1 MAHDD
6 DDDFRKQLEEQAAF
20 LGSGKPGAATAV
32 RGAAPPIGKRAA
44 LKPLAPLGGKDV
56 VDLGA
61 AVAQLGS
68 LNPNVKKTPALPQ
81 PSDDD
86 VDEER
91 CPVVDPVL
99 SEVKERE
106 HRRPTAPIAGGPRGS
121 QSGGVTRAMH
131 RSHQPERTRNQLA
144 RAPRPASDVPAGSG
158 AAGAGRGHESAGIHE
173 ENSQRLGKMGA
184 QELLEAQRELRESL
198 DPALQEKLRWL
209 GARRKAQAADPWQA
223 GPARPAA

>member
-1 MAHDD
+1 MAAHDDD

-68 LNPNVKKTPALPQ
+68 LNPNVKKTPALPR

-86 VDEER
+86 ADEER
-91 CPVVDPVL
+91 CCPVVDPVL

-106 HRRPTAPIAGGPRGS
+106 HRRPTAPISVGPRGS
-121 QSGGVTRAMH
+121 QSGGFPRAMH
-131 RSHQPERTRNQLA
+131 RSQLPERTRNQLA

-158 AAGAGRGHESAGIHE
+158 AAGGARGGHESAGIHE

-198 DPALQEKLRWL
+198 DPAPVSYTHLTLPTILRV
-209 GARRKAQAADPWQA
+209 
-223 GPARPAA
+223 